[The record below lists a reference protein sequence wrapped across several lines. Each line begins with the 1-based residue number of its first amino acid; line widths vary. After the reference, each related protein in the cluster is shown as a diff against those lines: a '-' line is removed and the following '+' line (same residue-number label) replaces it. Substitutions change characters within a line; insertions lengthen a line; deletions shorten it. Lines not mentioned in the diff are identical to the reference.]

1 MPQGEGFTQLGWALD
16 LTRKAEGFIIATRAQ
31 APAVTLRI
39 RLENP

>member
-1 MPQGEGFTQLGWALD
+1 MLYTLLRTDGDGLD
-16 LTRKAEGFIIATRAQ
+16 GQ